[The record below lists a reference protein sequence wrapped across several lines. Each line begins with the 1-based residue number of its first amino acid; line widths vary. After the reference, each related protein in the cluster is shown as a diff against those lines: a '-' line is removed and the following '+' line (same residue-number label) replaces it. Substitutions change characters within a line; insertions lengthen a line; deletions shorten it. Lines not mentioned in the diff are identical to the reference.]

1 MTEYYIPAGPGE
13 AEFTEKRSDFL
24 GHVRMVE
31 TEEEAR
37 AFIAE
42 VKKELNRLRKE
53 IRHHN
58 KCYYDNDSP
67 EISDYEY
74 DLLMQRLKYVE

>member
-1 MTEYYIPAGPGE
+1 MDI
-13 AEFTEKRSDFL
+13 K
-24 GHVRMVE
+24 
-31 TEEEAR
+31 
-37 AFIAE
+37 E

-58 KCYYDNDSP
+58 NCYYNNDEP

-74 DLLMQRLKYVE
+74 DQDRKSVV